1 MTPPFDIA
9 AVEVWLASSIAGF
22 RLPLGVR
29 RFGDGQSNPTF
40 LLTTPGSKYVLRKKP
55 DDAMLPSAHAVDRE
69 YHVMRALQDTG
80 VPVPEMLGFCED
92 AEVVGTPFYVM
103 AHVEGRIFW
112 DPTLPEL
119 TRAERAAL
127 YDDVNRVIA
136 KLHDVDYTAVGLRDY
151 GRAGH
156 YLERQI
162 ARWSKQYVVSRTIP
176 IEAMDRLIDWLPKR
190 LPPAGTTSI
199 VHGDLRLDNMI
210 FHPSEPRVLAL
221 LDWELS
227 TLGDPLADFGYH
239 MLTWVLRAEEFR
251 GMAGADLAALG
262 IPAADAHL
270 RRYTERRGLGA
281 IDPDV
286 WDYHLVYNL
295 FRLAAILQGIAKRA
309 QDGTASSANAPETGA
324 KAGPVAEIAWK
335 WARERLGAQ

>member
-9 AVEVWLASSIAGF
+9 ALEVWLASSIAGF
-22 RLPLGVR
+22 RRPLGVR

-55 DDAMLPSAHAVDRE
+55 DGALLPSAHAVDRE

-80 VPVPEMLGFCED
+80 VPVPQMLGFCED

-136 KLHDVDYTAVGLRDY
+136 KLHDVDYTAVGLGDY

-156 YLERQI
+156 GCG
-162 ARWSKQYVVSRTIP
+162 ANV
-176 IEAMDRLIDWLPKR
+176 
-190 LPPAGTTSI
+190 G
-199 VHGDLRLDNMI
+199 G
-210 FHPSEPRVLAL
+210 
-221 LDWELS
+221 
-227 TLGDPLADFGYH
+227 
-239 MLTWVLRAEEFR
+239 RA
-251 GMAGADLAALG
+251 
-262 IPAADAHL
+262 
-270 RRYTERRGLGA
+270 
-281 IDPDV
+281 
-286 WDYHLVYNL
+286 N
-295 FRLAAILQGIAKRA
+295 
-309 QDGTASSANAPETGA
+309 
-324 KAGPVAEIAWK
+324 
-335 WARERLGAQ
+335 

>member
-1 MTPPFDIA
+1 MGPDA
-9 AVEVWLASSIAGF
+9 AGIDARGAG
-22 RLPLGVR
+22 G
-29 RFGDGQSNPTF
+29 
-40 LLTTPGSKYVLRKKP
+40 
-55 DDAMLPSAHAVDRE
+55 
-69 YHVMRALQDTG
+69 AL
-80 VPVPEMLGFCED
+80 
-92 AEVVGTPFYVM
+92 
-103 AHVEGRIFW
+103 
-112 DPTLPEL
+112 
-119 TRAERAAL
+119 
-127 YDDVNRVIA
+127 DDVNRVIA

-270 RRYTERRGLGA
+270 RRYTELRGLGA

-309 QDGTASSANAPETGA
+309 QDGTASSANARETGA